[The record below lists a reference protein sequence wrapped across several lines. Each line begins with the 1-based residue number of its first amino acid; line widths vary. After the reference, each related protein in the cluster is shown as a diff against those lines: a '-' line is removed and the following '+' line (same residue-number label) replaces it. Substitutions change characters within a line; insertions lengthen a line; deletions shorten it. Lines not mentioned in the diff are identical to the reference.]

1 MVDIVAAGA
10 GAVVGFFVGG
20 PQGALYG
27 AQIGFSLGTAI
38 KGSDEVIQGPKIGEV
53 AAQNSK
59 EGIPRPIVFGV
70 ARPIGGNIIASGK
83 PIITTITESSGG
95 GKNGGGGPEVEREEV
110 HRTYAIRICEGPVS
124 GVRRVWR
131 DNKLVYDS
139 RAQIALDILQQA
151 GAMVMGTEDVW
162 VVDPNYTGPTTVEYQ
177 YDGKGPITIY
187 TVEQVANA
195 NTTGRFGEG
204 WARQIFDSNGAYIT
218 QQQDTGLEPDPNYS
232 GDETFGYT
240 AKTALAQVENNEEF
254 LKVATFHLGEY
265 DQMPDPALEAEFGVE
280 NVTAHRGTCY
290 MVMDTEDLTPRRGS
304 IPQYVF
310 EVARGEGFWLT
321 TQPYPVEV
329 GPEYLSTERLVG
341 SISLEQVYFPPLYSE
356 YAMLPEYLST
366 NRLVGD
372 MSMQQLLKTYPDALP
387 EYLATTRLVGDMSMQ
402 QLAKTYHNYP
412 PEYLSTERLVGD
424 MSMDTLANFYTYY
437 APEYIGTTRLVGT
450 ITMGV
455 P

>member
-1 MVDIVAAGA
+1 
-10 GAVVGFFVGG
+10 
-20 PQGALYG
+20 
-27 AQIGFSLGTAI
+27 
-38 KGSDEVIQGPKIGEV
+38 
-53 AAQNSK
+53 
-59 EGIPRPIVFGV
+59 
-70 ARPIGGNIIASGK
+70 
-83 PIITTITESSGG
+83 
-95 GKNGGGGPEVEREEV
+95 
-110 HRTYAIRICEGPVS
+110 
-124 GVRRVWR
+124 
-131 DNKLVYDS
+131 
-139 RAQIALDILQQA
+139 
-151 GAMVMGTEDVW
+151 MVMGTEDVW

-187 TVEQVANA
+187 TVEEVANA
-195 NTTGRFGEG
+195 NTTSLGGRG

-341 SISLEQVYFPPLYSE
+341 VIHLEQTYFETIY
-356 YAMLPEYLST
+356 
-366 NRLVGD
+366 D
-372 MSMQQLLKTYPDALP
+372 DW
-387 EYLATTRLVGDMSMQ
+387 
-402 QLAKTYHNYP
+402 P
-412 PEYLSTERLVGD
+412 PEYLSTSRLIGDITLQSVYRAYPDAPSEYLQTSRMVGEVSLD
-424 MSMDTLANFYTYY
+424 ILLVTYSDYPPEYLQTSRLIGDISLDTLLITYSNY
-437 APEYIGTTRLVGT
+437 PEEYLQTSRLVGT
-450 ITMGV
+450 ISLEV

>member
-329 GPEYLSTERLVG
+329 GPEYLATERLVG
-341 SISLEQVYFPPLYSE
+341 VINLEQTYFETIYDDWP
-356 YAMLPEYLST
+356 PEYLST
-366 NRLVGD
+366 SRLISD
-372 MSMQQLLKTYPDALP
+372 ITLQTLLKTYPDAP
-387 EYLATTRLVGDMSMQ
+387 SEYLQTSRMVGEVSLDILLV
-402 QLAKTYHNYP
+402 TYTIP
-412 PEYLSTERLVGD
+412 PEYLQTSRLIGD
-424 MSMDTLANFYTYY
+424 ISLDTVLITYSNY
-437 APEYIGTTRLVGT
+437 PEEYLQTSRLVGT
-450 ITMGV
+450 ISLEV